1 MTMFWRYARVLHD
14 IFVCVGLSGS
24 VNEAKRHFGSVRM
37 MDIRTKRVY
46 DAPQPDDGFR
56 ALVDRLW
63 PRGLKKDQ
71 LEADIWLKEAAP
83 SNELRKAFRHEPS
96 KWEEFRK
103 RYFDELDQKQKT
115 LDILFEKA
123 KEGPVTLLYAARD
136 RDRNQAV
143 VLKEY
148 LEAKGK

>member
-1 MTMFWRYARVLHD
+1 
-14 IFVCVGLSGS
+14 
-24 VNEAKRHFGSVRM
+24 